1 MVLPDPDNF
10 GLAADPSMFYG
21 NSAYDMQASYYGD
34 DQAAATGMRSSYGDS
49 AYTAMRG
56 AGAFGAGAYQ
66 GLGNMFSRIGSMVRP
81 VTYTPP
87 ARVQTGYYGH
97 YVQETGFLRGLT
109 GMFGLND
116 VPRGTSAYE
125 YNLRGAGDFG
135 QRVASGVTAAGVM
148 AGSIAAGYSLS
159 GVGSAIGGTLGAA
172 FGPVGAGVG
181 ASIGGLGASFVG
193 AMGGDYLLNQVA
205 ARQNLGNYLEAS
217 SFRFVGAGSSMAD
230 PRFQA
235 GMSRKARDEASSYIR
250 GLDTKDPTMDTAD
263 LSTIL
268 QESTRL
274 GLFTG
279 TQDMDDFK
287 KKFKDITE
295 NVKTVSKFLHTTLKE
310 GLETIKQLKGIGID
324 VADSGTMAVQAAAL
338 GRVAGRT
345 GSEMLGIG
353 LQGAEM
359 YRGTGVDMGIGA
371 QASMMNL
378 AQIRSARDAGLLSQQ
393 TIAQMG
399 GEEAF
404 ALRKTASNLQFAQS
418 SIGRGFN
425 AAFFN
430 PAMGNGGFDQQAFE
444 KSIRDPNMSAE
455 QQIIQSARNLG
466 SPEAATT
473 YMASQEK
480 FVEGMQNAY
489 GKQGGQLSRINAVSS
504 LAKYYSKMMGGKV
517 PVDVMYR
524 AIGKQQFQLSD
535 MEITEDL
542 AVMKDS
548 SGFFKKQNQ
557 AINAQEVMLT
567 VEGAYINNPLYQL
580 GGRIADAT
588 KEVADVALSPILR
601 GMTATAEAFQSF
613 AERRGLGLERSRAAE
628 LPDVSAILTKEIR
641 EGAAQGREKM
651 SYDLTVGWNDQ
662 ADRLAKLR
670 RMGLVKYDVVAA
682 DLGTEGMAYLGGG
695 QSITGKQLAANS
707 AQLAKGFGASEKSL
721 KDLIE
726 EKKLTSP
733 EISAVVANSFGPNP
747 TLAQITQHVVGK
759 SPDQITDI
767 EEVAKV
773 SLSVMNDPALK
784 AVVDGA
790 KGLARGT
797 DFDSTMEVQE
807 QQRINKG
814 LEDYA
819 SEHGLGN
826 LTPAQLVDLGKARKT
841 KDPELLAKVLRQV
854 RGEKKGFST
863 GINPA
868 FTKNI
873 LDTDYLERR
882 ITATF
887 TADLADADKLIGLA
901 ESQRLLQVDQGKRS
915 LGGKEAPGLKDVAS
929 FLEEISKNK
938 DLAKDAFSSDRLK
951 GIPEASRRY
960 SIQEAVAGRVNEATK
975 IAADGF
981 YESIAP
987 ADRAS
992 ASAGAAMASD
1002 PGSGSKELADMSAE
1016 RQMNAV
1022 IYENLLALANRL
1034 RL

>member
-21 NSAYDMQASYYGD
+21 QSAYDMQASYYGD

-66 GLGNMFSRIGSMVRP
+66 GLGNMFSQLGSMIRP

-87 ARVQTGYYGH
+87 ARVQTGYYGN

-172 FGPVGAGVG
+172 FGPVGAAVG
-181 ASIGGLGASFVG
+181 SYVGGMGASFVG

-205 ARQNLGNYLEAS
+205 AKQNLGNYLEAS
-217 SFRFVGAGSSMAD
+217 SFRFVGAGSSMVD

-371 QASMMNL
+371 QATIMNL

-430 PAMGNGGFDQQAFE
+430 PAMGNGGFDAKAFE
-444 KSIRDPNMSAE
+444 KSIQSPNMSVE

-473 YMASQEK
+473 YMANQEK
-480 FVEGMQNAY
+480 FVEAMQSAY
-489 GKQGGQLSRINAVSS
+489 GKEGADLSRVSS
-504 LAKYYSKMMGGKV
+504 ITAMAEYYSKMMGGKV

-535 MEITEDL
+535 MEITADL
-542 AVMKDS
+542 AKLKDAT
-548 SGFFKKQNQ
+548 GFFKKKNQ
-557 AINAQEVMLT
+557 GYNAQEVMMT
-567 VEGAYINNPLYQL
+567 VESAYTNNPLYHL
-580 GGRIADAT
+580 GGRIADTT
-588 KEVADVALSPILR
+588 KEIADVVVSPILR
-601 GMTATAEAFQSF
+601 GMTATAEAFQTF
-613 AERRGLGLERSRAAE
+613 TERHGLSLERSRAAE
-628 LPDVSAILTKEIR
+628 LPDVSALLTPEMRK
-641 EGAAQGREKM
+641 GAVQGREKM

-695 QSITGKQLAANS
+695 QSITVKQLAANS
-707 AQLAKGFGASEKSL
+707 AQLAKGFGASQKSL
-721 KDLIE
+721 DDLVKK
-726 EKKLTSP
+726 KKLTP
-733 EISAVVANSFGPNP
+733 HEISAVVANSLGANP
-747 TLAQITQHVVGK
+747 TLAQITQLAVNK
-759 SPDQITDI
+759 SPD
-767 EEVAKV
+767 K
-773 SLSVMNDPALK
+773 
-784 AVVDGA
+784 
-790 KGLARGT
+790 
-797 DFDSTMEVQE
+797 
-807 QQRINKG
+807 
-814 LEDYA
+814 LEPEDV
-819 SEHGLGN
+819 
-826 LTPAQLVDLGKARKT
+826 AQL
-841 KDPELLAKVLRQV
+841 Q
-854 RGEKKGFST
+854 
-863 GINPA
+863 
-868 FTKNI
+868 
-873 LDTDYLERR
+873 LDVQNR
-882 ITATF
+882 
-887 TADLADADKLIGLA
+887 
-901 ESQRLLQVDQGKRS
+901 
-915 LGGKEAPGLKDVAS
+915 PGLKSVVDDA
-929 FLEEISKNK
+929 LG
-938 DLAKDAFSSDRLK
+938 LAK
-951 GIPEASRRY
+951 GT
-960 SIQEAVAGRVNEATK
+960 G
-975 IAADGF
+975 
-981 YESIAP
+981 
-987 ADRAS
+987 
-992 ASAGAAMASD
+992 
-1002 PGSGSKELADMSAE
+1002 
-1016 RQMNAV
+1016 
-1022 IYENLLALANRL
+1022 
-1034 RL
+1034 